1 MNPYQALAE
10 ETAPISGLAITE
22 CLMQTVGAPEFNT
35 RPAPSPSG
43 TWIVNELGTEEQQ
56 KAYGHLWL
64 VFGVSEPI
72 AGSDPSA
79 MISNAKYDPAT
90 AAYILHGEKTFISKL
105 DLGDGVV
112 VTVQGETAQTGKR
125 TFYNDH

>member
-43 TWIVNELGTEEQQ
+43 TWIVNELGTEEQE

-72 AGSDPSA
+72 AGSEPA
-79 MISNAKYDPAT
+79 ALIYNAKSDPEIGRARDRT
-90 AAYILHGEKTFISKL
+90 PGTNEHL
-105 DLGDGVV
+105 DSRLPLD
-112 VTVQGETAQTGKR
+112 TK
-125 TFYNDH
+125 